1 MDGVELEI
9 LWSNLIGI
17 VTERA
22 KALQRIAFSPVV
34 REAGDLACALFDRRG
49 RMVAQANT
57 GTPGHINS
65 LAIAGAHL
73 VRIFANNLKPGDVVT
88 TNDPWL
94 SAGHFF
100 DITVLTP
107 IFDGDRILAYIG
119 STIHH
124 TDIGGY
130 GIGAGARDV
139 HEEGLWIPPLKL
151 YNAGE
156 PCPVL
161 HAMIKSNVRT
171 PDAVFGD
178 LAAQVS
184 SGQAASER
192 LIAMCQRYGLVDI
205 EGLSDE
211 IISRSE
217 AATRAAI
224 SKLKAGTFHG
234 ESSFDVPGGQ
244 VITLKSAVTIDPDA
258 GEILVDFTGS
268 TPQTTSGINV
278 VLNYT
283 HAYSTFA
290 IRSCLNPDL
299 PNNTGSL
306 APIKVHAPEGSIL
319 NCQYPAPVNA
329 RHVVGM
335 YVPMPILKALY
346 HVIPDRVLAE
356 GSGAVWTMQ
365 IQGKRDDGR
374 RLHLVD
380 VQLFRRHGCA
390 RDQDRSER
398 DLLSDRRCRRSG
410 GDRRGRDAGAV
421 RPQGTASWLRRRR
434 RDARRRRADHP
445 VPAADQ
451 GRVAA
456 QRGGEPR
463 RGGPRGPGRRRAG
476 RGRKIP
482 YQRQAGARPQEA
494 HLAAG

>member
-1 MDGVELEI
+1 M
-9 LWSNLIGI
+9 
-17 VTERA
+17 
-22 KALQRIAFSPVV
+22 V

-73 VRIFANNLKPGDVVT
+73 VRIFANRSSPGDVVI

-107 IFDGDRILAYIG
+107 IFDGDRVLAFIG

-161 HAMIKSNVRT
+161 HSIIKSNVRT

-192 LIAMCQRYGLVDI
+192 LIAHVPALRTDRHRGTVRRDHR
-205 EGLSDE
+205 
-211 IISRSE
+211 RSE

-224 SKLKAGTFHG
+224 RKLKPGTFRG
-234 ESSFDVPGGQ
+234 ESTFDVPGGQ
-244 VITLKSAVTIDPDA
+244 IITLKSAVTIDPDA
-258 GEILVDFTGS
+258 GDITGRLHRLLAAD
-268 TPQTTSGINV
+268 QFDGINV

-290 IRSCLNPDL
+290 IRSCLNPEL

-306 APIKVHAPEGSIL
+306 APIKVHAPGGLDPQLQVSRAGQRPP
-319 NCQYPAPVNA
+319 CG
-329 RHVVGM
+329 RHVCADADPQG
-335 YVPMPILKALY
+335 ALSR
-346 HVIPDRVLAE
+346 HSGP
-356 GSGAVWTMQ
+356 GSC
-365 IQGKRDDGR
+365 R
-374 RLHLVD
+374 RLRRGLDDADPGPSRRWATVHLVD
-380 VQLFRRHGCA
+380 VQLLRRHGRA
-390 RDQDRSER
+390 RDQSRAER
-398 DLLSDRRCRRSG
+398 HLLSDRRGRSPGRDCRG
-410 GDRRGRDAGAV
+410 GDAGDL
-421 RPQGTASWLRRRR
+421 RPQGVAAGIRRRR
-434 RDARRRRADHP
+434 RDARRRWPDHP

-456 QRGGEPR
+456 QRGREPR
-463 RGGPRGPGRRRAG
+463 RATAPRAWAAAG
-476 RGRKIP
+476 R
-482 YQRQAGARPQEA
+482 ARP
-494 HLAAG
+494 AAFTSTASRCTTPRS